1 MSKSSTNAL
10 LGFIAGATAGA
21 ALGVLFAPDKGSKTR
36 KRIKN
41 EAEKIGDDVRDSLSS
56 KIDDLN
62 DYVGEFVKEAKS
74 RFSTL
79 EEKVKK
85 EAKDVKEKATK

>member
-21 ALGVLFAPDKGSKTR
+21 ALGVLFAPDKGTKTR
-36 KRIKN
+36 KKIKN
-41 EAEKIGDDVRDSLSS
+41 QAEKIGEDVKDSLSS

-62 DYVGEFVKEAKS
+62 DYVGEFVKEAKT
-74 RFSTL
+74 RFSNL